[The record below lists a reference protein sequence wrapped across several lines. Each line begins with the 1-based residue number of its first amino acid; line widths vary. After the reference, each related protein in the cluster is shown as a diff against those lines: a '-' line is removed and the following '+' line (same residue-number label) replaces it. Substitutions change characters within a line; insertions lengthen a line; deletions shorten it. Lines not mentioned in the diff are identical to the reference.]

1 MDVVNLPEG
10 LDIYETT
17 LPLFERSLIDP
28 ENPALNEDG
37 EFPEFDINI
46 SYNSEILK
54 RLNLNLNYISKN
66 YKHNNMSSKRYT
78 YIDKHGFRPQGSDY
92 ESLYSELIKE
102 DSFDNINNN
111 NDFNRSFSFKIG
123 NIDKNLVNSLDINLK
138 KEIIN
143 LKKSLQFRKSN
154 YFFGSITNI
163 FFEMGNIFDLS
174 TLDLGDIIDVLSVK
188 ELHPLT
194 FSSEQVFMDL
204 IDQKLDEGIEYSSLT
219 GIDYSNL
226 FINYKSL
233 KFSNTLS

>member
-10 LDIYETT
+10 LDIYETS
-17 LPLFERSLIDP
+17 LPLFERSLLDP

-66 YKHNNMSSKRYT
+66 HNYGDRLPKRYT
-78 YIDKHGFRPQGSDY
+78 YIDKHGFRPLGSDY
-92 ESLYSELIKE
+92 ETLYSELIKE
-102 DSFDNINNN
+102 DSFSNINNN
-111 NDFNRSFSFKIG
+111 NDFNRSFNFKIG
-123 NIDKNLVNSLDINLK
+123 NTDKNLVNSLDINVK
-138 KEIIN
+138 KEMIN

-154 YFFGSITNI
+154 YFFGSINSL

-174 TLDLGDIIDVLSVK
+174 TLDVGDIVDVLSIK

-194 FSSEQVFMDL
+194 FSSEQIFMDL

-219 GIDYSNL
+219 GVDYSNL
-226 FINYKSL
+226 FINYKYL
-233 KFSNTLS
+233 KFSNTVS